1 VIPIVTPAE
10 MAGVDRAASEPVEV
24 LIERAGFGVARVAAG
39 LLGRSYGKRV
49 VVIAGRGN
57 NGADGRAAAT
67 LLARRGASVEV
78 LEAASVGAWAAL
90 PEADLVIDAAYGTGL
105 SRPYTP
111 PDPGRARVLAVD
123 IPSGL
128 SGLTGR
134 PVGDDGRGGAVRADS
149 TVTFAA
155 YKPGLLI
162 GDGPDLSG
170 QIHVV
175 DIGLGDLVDQVAQ
188 AWLVTD
194 HDLVR
199 LLPPRSRQTHKW
211 VTAVGVVGGSP
222 GMPGAPVLCAHGAM
236 RAGAGYAIVA
246 VPGSPPG
253 GGLPPSEYVGRS
265 LPDSDWGSVAAE
277 SVGRAKAAVVGPG
290 LGPGALGR
298 GGETGPATPVG
309 RFLAAADLPV
319 VVDADGLTAL
329 GDLSSLA
336 KVAGARSRDTVITPH
351 EGEFARLAGRPPA
364 DDRITDVRSVAG
376 ETGAVVLLKGST
388 TIVAE
393 PSGRVLVVNAGSSR
407 LATAGTGDVLSGI
420 IAAFLARGLP
430 GLEAAALAAHCHGRG
445 AAQGRSEGL
454 VASDLPD
461 LVSRWLSEVRT

>member
-24 LIERAGFGVARVAAG
+24 LIERAGFGVARAAAG
-39 LLGRSYGKRV
+39 LLGGSYGKRV
-49 VVIAGRGN
+49 LVIAGRGN

-67 LLARRGASVEV
+67 LLARRGMSVRV
-78 LEAASVGAWAAL
+78 LEAASVGAGAAL

-111 PDPGRARVLAVD
+111 PDPGRAPVLAVD

-128 SGLTGR
+128 SGLTGW
-134 PVGDDGRGGAVRADS
+134 PVGDHGEGGAVRADC

-162 GDGPDLSG
+162 GAGPDLSG
-170 QIHVV
+170 EVDVV
-175 DIGLGDLVDQVAQ
+175 DIGLGHLVGEVAQ

-194 HDLVR
+194 HDLTR
-199 LLPPRSRQTHKW
+199 LLPERSRQTHKW

-222 GMPGAPVLCAHGAM
+222 GMPGAPILCAHGAM

-265 LPDSDWGSVAAE
+265 LPASGWGSLAAE
-277 SVGRAKAAVVGPG
+277 SISRAKAFVVGPG
-290 LGPGALGR
+290 LGPDALGP
-298 GGETGPATPVG
+298 GAETGAATPVAHL
-309 RFLAAADLPV
+309 LAATDLPV

-329 GDLSSLA
+329 GDLSNLA
-336 KVAGARSRDTVITPH
+336 KVVRDRTGATVITPH
-351 EGEFARLAGRPPA
+351 EGEFARLAGRRPA
-364 DDRITDVRSVAG
+364 DDRITDVRSVAS
-376 ETGAVVLLKGST
+376 ETGTVVLLKGST

-393 PSGRVLVVNAGSSR
+393 PSGRVLVVNSGSSR

-430 GLEAAALAAHCHGRG
+430 GLEAAALAAHCHGR
-445 AAQGRSEGL
+445 AAALGRSEGL
-454 VASDLPD
+454 IASDLPD
-461 LVSRWLSEVRT
+461 LVSRWLSGVRP